1 VVVLLLAAVLVAL
14 QFLLPGDGLLRLLP
28 FAPPASGGYDRL
40 VEIPPDGTAV
50 PDPGSP
56 DLPGTGG
63 GVSTTPT
70 TDPTAPGDSACT
82 APCTTSQVVSVT
94 ILPGPFVVS
103 SPDEPLV
110 VRTGSDGTG
119 SAVLE
124 GVQVTDTRGAEGGWA
139 LTATAVS
146 VVDASGAPVPDLT
159 LEVVPTCTKT
169 AGPLTLQS
177 AAPGTVRAG
186 EQATLCIVPTAAA
199 GSLAGGVVEASAVI
213 RVSGAPADAELRLT
227 MDVAGA

>member
-1 VVVLLLAAVLVAL
+1 VVVVVIAAALVAL

-28 FAPPASGGYDRL
+28 VAPPAAGGFDQL
-40 VEIPPDGTAV
+40 AEIPPFGTA
-50 PDPGSP
+50 SP

-63 GVSTTPT
+63 GVSTPA
-70 TDPTAPGDSACT
+70 TDPAAAAGEAACT

-94 ILPGPFVVS
+94 ILPGPFVVA

-110 VRTGSDGTG
+110 VRTDGDGTG

-124 GVQVTDTRGAEGGWA
+124 GVTVTDTRGAEGGWA

-146 VVDASGAPVPDLT
+146 VVDAAGAAVDGVT

-169 AGPLTLQS
+169 AGPLTLQT
-177 AAPGTVRAG
+177 ADPGTVLAG

-199 GSLAGGVVEASAVI
+199 GSLAGGVVEVSALV